1 MKRIASLKRILS
13 LVLLCSILALGIEH
27 LDSHATTVNNAI
39 NEKNKTEQQIKDA
52 EDEKKQL
59 DSKVEEVE
67 NYVSNLNTNLSEIS
81 KSLNDINEQL
91 IKKQSEID
99 NTQIELDN
107 AIKKE
112 QDQYEGMKLRI
123 KHMYEKGSSSYVE
136 ILLESGS
143 IVDLI
148 NRMEYVSRM
157 SEYDK
162 NLLSE
167 YSAIKETIAQKS
179 EQLEVEKQELSTL
192 QAKTIEKQSEAQ
204 QLVTDASK
212 ELKKYSDK
220 ADEIKSAISDYEQ
233 KLKEQEEKIDKLKE
247 QEENNSQIQVPAGP
261 IPPINGADS
270 AENATDL
277 EMLAAIIECEAG
289 GEGYEE
295 MLGVGSVVMNRIHST
310 KYPNTMIEV
319 LYQYKQFSPVES
331 GRFAIVL
338 ARGAMDICV
347 RAAEQTMGGYSNV
360 GDCIGFKL
368 ASTGIQGI
376 VIGKIVFFK

>member
-157 SEYDK
+157 S
-162 NLLSE
+162 
-167 YSAIKETIAQKS
+167 
-179 EQLEVEKQELSTL
+179 
-192 QAKTIEKQSEAQ
+192 
-204 QLVTDASK
+204 
-212 ELKKYSDK
+212 
-220 ADEIKSAISDYEQ
+220 
-233 KLKEQEEKIDKLKE
+233 
-247 QEENNSQIQVPAGP
+247 
-261 IPPINGADS
+261 
-270 AENATDL
+270 
-277 EMLAAIIECEAG
+277 
-289 GEGYEE
+289 
-295 MLGVGSVVMNRIHST
+295 
-310 KYPNTMIEV
+310 
-319 LYQYKQFSPVES
+319 
-331 GRFAIVL
+331 
-338 ARGAMDICV
+338 
-347 RAAEQTMGGYSNV
+347 
-360 GDCIGFKL
+360 
-368 ASTGIQGI
+368 
-376 VIGKIVFFK
+376 